1 MLRSEIRSMVRRH
14 IQETTADNFADAD
27 LNTLINTAY
36 QLVVKQVRRVSP
48 DEFLTTAL
56 VNTAIGTSLYNKP
69 AGARR
74 ILEVALLAADG
85 VTYNALP
92 YRNYVDAVAATSS
105 EDPVFTIRGQQYGI
119 YPAPTAVVVNGI
131 RVTYQPTVTLAADGD
146 TPLVEDTLQYAI
158 ALWAA
163 LLAKGESPEDDTKQ
177 SRLLTQIL
185 NDIPEDYGIQQS
197 DRAPRIGVDIDTL
210 PGRGWNRTPNDEWPR

>member
-1 MLRSEIRSMVRRH
+1 MLRSEIRTLVRRH
-14 IQETTADNFADAD
+14 IQETVADNFANAD
-27 LNTLINTAY
+27 LDILINVAY

-74 ILEVALLAADG
+74 ILEVALLDAAG
-85 VTYNALP
+85 VTYNPLP
-92 YRNYVDAVAATSS
+92 YMNFVDASALTAS
-105 EDPVFTIRGQQYGI
+105 EGPVFTIRGQQYGI

-131 RVTYQPTVTLAADGD
+131 RVTYQPTVSLAADGD

-163 LLAKGESPEDDTKQ
+163 LLAKGESPESDTKEAAQ
-177 SRLLTQIL
+177 LTQIL
-185 NDIPEDYGIQQS
+185 NDIPDDYGLQQS
-197 DRAPRIGVDIDTL
+197 DRAPRIGIDAATL

>member
-1 MLRSEIRSMVRRH
+1 MLRSEIRSLVRRH

-27 LNTLINTAY
+27 INTLINTAY

-48 DEFLTTAL
+48 DEFLTIAL
-56 VNTAIGTSLYNKP
+56 VNTAVGTSLYNKP
-69 AGARR
+69 TGARR

-85 VTYNALP
+85 VTYVPLE
-92 YRNYVDAVAATSS
+92 YKNYVDAVQAVAA
-105 EDPVFTIRGQQYGI
+105 DAPVFTMRGQQYGI
-119 YPAPTAVVVNGI
+119 YPAPTAIVVNGI

-163 LLAKGESPEDDTKQ
+163 LLAKGESPESDTKEASQ
-177 SRLLTQIL
+177 LTQIL
-185 NDIPEDYGIQQS
+185 NDIPDDYGLPQS
-197 DRAPRIGVDIDTL
+197 DRAPKIGVDVDTL
-210 PGRGWNRTPNDEWPR
+210 PGRGWSRSPNDVWPR